1 MFKWTIVQEA
11 KRKKKDDK
19 DTEINEDEV
28 AKKDEEEADDLEET
42 DYTEDEVD
50 LDNEDLEDDETS
62 INEDEVAQDVDGDG
76 IPDDEEGTD
85 YTEDEEGDLEE
96 TDYNE
101 DESSGDDM
109 SDDTST
115 SDEITGDE
123 EVTDYTEDETSTDG
137 MSDDTTPTNT
147 GNPNDIRNASLIY
160 DYIQLYNTIKSIIT
174 KVNSMNKTDILR
186 NKTIIQVSKNLNI
199 LLNTLHKYIIKSFDK
214 NSYVF
219 NLYQFN
225 LFIHAINVN
234 IEMIKKN
241 NELVSKG

>member
-19 DTEINEDEV
+19 DTEINEDEI
-28 AKKDEEEADDLEET
+28 AKKDEDEEEDDLEET

-50 LDNEDLEDDETS
+50 LDDEDLEEDETS
-62 INEDEVAQDVDGDG
+62 IDEDDVAQDIDGDE

-85 YTEDEEGDLEE
+85 YTEDETAD
-96 TDYNE
+96 
-101 DESSGDDM
+101 DEAGDDM
-109 SDDTST
+109 SDDTSG
-115 SDEITGDE
+115 GDDMINN
-123 EVTDYTEDETSTDG
+123 TA
-137 MSDDTTPTNT
+137 PTNT
-147 GNPNDIRNASLIY
+147 GNPNDIRNTSLIY

>member
-19 DTEINEDEV
+19 DTEINEDEI
-28 AKKDEEEADDLEET
+28 AKKDEDEEEDDLEET

-50 LDNEDLEDDETS
+50 LDDEDLEEDETS
-62 INEDEVAQDVDGDG
+62 IDEDDVAQDIDGDE

-85 YTEDEEGDLEE
+85 YTEDETAD
-96 TDYNE
+96 
-101 DESSGDDM
+101 DDM
-109 SDDTST
+109 SDDTSG
-115 SDEITGDE
+115 GDDMINN
-123 EVTDYTEDETSTDG
+123 TA
-137 MSDDTTPTNT
+137 PTNT

-199 LLNTLHKYIIKSFDK
+199 LLNTLHKYIIKFFDK

>member
-19 DTEINEDEV
+19 DTEINEDEI
-28 AKKDEEEADDLEET
+28 AKKDEDEEEDDLEET

-50 LDNEDLEDDETS
+50 LDDEDLEEDETS
-62 INEDEVAQDVDGDG
+62 IDEDDVAQDIDGDE

-85 YTEDEEGDLEE
+85 YTEDETADDTSG
-96 TDYNE
+96 
-101 DESSGDDM
+101 GDDM
-109 SDDTST
+109 INNTA
-115 SDEITGDE
+115 
-123 EVTDYTEDETSTDG
+123 
-137 MSDDTTPTNT
+137 PTNT